1 MAVST
6 TTASATPNPTKGSM
20 KFAKILP
27 HPQPTAANAA
37 RRCTAKPAAA
47 SPDVTP
53 EASVF
58 FSLLASTLTDDML
71 ASLDPA
77 AATTQAPPQTVFD
90 EWLANDLQMYDSPP
104 LSTDNSLFNMPSLLS
119 VMSMASSSDSV
130 STSPL
135 MLAAPM
141 TPTVSTADLFSL
153 GDLAFDFGNTVT
165 QFSPDLSVLSSPV
178 VSSPQP
184 VPADTYP
191 GMAWDVKVHSPKEEM
206 PLDSLL
212 SPKPANQDEVR
223 RKRQNEF
230 LSSLPPEIALKRR
243 RMAPSKKGKLT
254 PTALAAQTKE
264 STPEAQSDDQV
275 DPVALKRQKNTD
287 AARRSRMRKMLR
299 IETLETR
306 VVELETENTS
316 LQTKVSYLEA
326 EKESSR
332 ATEANLLEKIRALE
346 NQLLCAHQATMA
358 ISL

>member
-1 MAVST
+1 PA
-6 TTASATPNPTKGSM
+6 
-20 KFAKILP
+20 
-27 HPQPTAANAA
+27 AANAA
-37 RRCTAKPAAA
+37 RRCSATAT
-47 SPDVTP
+47 SEVTP
-53 EASVF
+53 DATAF
-58 FSLLASTLTDDML
+58 ISLLASALTDDVL

-104 LSTDNSLFNMPSLLS
+104 LSTDNSLFNLPSPLS
-119 VMSMASSSDSV
+119 VASV
-130 STSPL
+130 SGSNSVGTSPL
-135 MLAAPM
+135 MLAAPL
-141 TPTVSTADLFSL
+141 TPTVNTADLYSF
-153 GDLAFDFGNTVT
+153 GDLSFDFGSTLA
-165 QFSPDLSVLSSPV
+165 QFSPDLSVSSSPV
-178 VSSPQP
+178 ALSPQL
-184 VPADTYP
+184 VPTDAHP
-191 GMAWDVKVHSPKEEM
+191 GLAWPAPAHSPKEEK

-243 RMAPSKKGKLT
+243 RMAPTKKGKLT
-254 PTALAAQTKE
+254 PTALAAQSKA
-264 STPEAQSDDQV
+264 STPDAQPDAPV
-275 DPVALKRQKNTD
+275 DLVALKRQKNTD

-316 LQTKVSYLEA
+316 LQTKVTYLEA
-326 EKESSR
+326 EKESSK

-346 NQLLCAHQATMA
+346 SQLLRAHQATMA